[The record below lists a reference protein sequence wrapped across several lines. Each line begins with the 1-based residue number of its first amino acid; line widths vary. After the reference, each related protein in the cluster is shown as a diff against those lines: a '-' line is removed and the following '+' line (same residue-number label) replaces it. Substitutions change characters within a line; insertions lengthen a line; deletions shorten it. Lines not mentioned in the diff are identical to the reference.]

1 MNGIGTDVIAL
12 AAILGS
18 GAVGGVATLALADG
32 DSVDSDEARYECSV
46 TMSESAAPVVVTL
59 GGDTETIVVAPNV
72 SVGVGSSCV
81 AGAVIQEI
89 GSERME
95 REMARARVRIERAQE
110 RMERAQER
118 MERVQIRIRS
128 GPRVRV
134 RGLESALEGLDQELQ
149 KEIQGRLD
157 EEMKRLDERLK
168 RLDDGNGL

>member
-72 SVGVGSSCV
+72 RVGVGSSCV
-81 AGAVIQEI
+81 AGAVVQEI
-89 GSERME
+89 SSERMG
-95 REMARARVRIERAQE
+95 
-110 RMERAQER
+110 
-118 MERVQIRIRS
+118 RVQIRVRS
-128 GPRVRV
+128 GPRVHV
-134 RGLESALEGLDQELQ
+134 RGLESALEGLDQNLQ